1 MSRVETVHIENR
13 RKIKDIIIKFPELME
28 SNAKD
33 RIAEEYYNILS
44 KEDELHETRQK
55 VWQLEEEIKRLRN
68 DFNLKSNLF
77 EIEFETNEK
86 EVETSKCQVMIEGH
100 GNSTLGK
107 TNLF

>member
-28 SNAKD
+28 SNAKN

-77 EIEFETNEK
+77 EIEFETDEK